1 MIFMLSACDSGSS
14 AALTCEKYYPYIVD
28 ESVTYEITDTF
39 ELNGTYNLKRTSR
52 SQFDISWEHNKGSET
67 YSLITE
73 DDGWCVG
80 INFERYDNPVFEM
93 LIKDALI
100 YQTSVATKDYVN
112 NVESYTASTTQERS
126 EMLCEEGVYNPAQWA
141 SEMDVCS
148 NNASSPFEYTFVRE
162 IANKVEDEKHQA
174 SRLQYL
180 SFSVD
185 ELPFFTLTL
194 LDWQYPE

>member
-1 MIFMLSACDSGSS
+1 L
-14 AALTCEKYYPYIVD
+14 
-28 ESVTYEITDTF
+28 
-39 ELNGTYNLKRTSR
+39 
-52 SQFDISWEHNKGSET
+52 WEHNEGSET

-73 DDGWCVG
+73 DDGSCVG
-80 INFERYDNPVFEM
+80 INFKRYDNPVFEM
-93 LIKDALI
+93 LIKDSLI

-112 NVESYTASTTQERS
+112 NVESYTVSTTKERS

-148 NNASSPFEYTFVRE
+148 NSGSSPFEYTYVRE

-185 ELPFFTLTL
+185 ELPIFTLTL